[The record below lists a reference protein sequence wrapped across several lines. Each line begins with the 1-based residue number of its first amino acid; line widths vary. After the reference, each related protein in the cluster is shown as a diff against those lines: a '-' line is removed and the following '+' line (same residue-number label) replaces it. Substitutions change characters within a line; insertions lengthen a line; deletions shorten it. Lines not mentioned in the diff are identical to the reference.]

1 MALGAYMA
9 WDTVKNLALDYY
21 FPKDLSGQVAVIT
34 GAGSGIGRGIAVS
47 LAKIGVKVAL
57 WDLNVAG
64 MEETMRMV
72 KEVGG
77 EGAIYKV
84 NVCDKEVRMVKN
96 KCSRERRGNSRT
108 KRNLTSPPLAPP
120 RRPHSLSTRRPKRS
134 PQTSG
139 TVPS

>member
-1 MALGAYMA
+1 LKSFIGLKFPTYVTLKMSLSSLSKRLCPYYTKCPLPGPLMALGAYMA

-57 WDLNVAG
+57 WDLNFEG

-84 NVCDKEVRMVKN
+84 NVCDKVGGV
-96 KCSRERRGNSRT
+96 
-108 KRNLTSPPLAPP
+108 
-120 RRPHSLSTRRPKRS
+120 
-134 PQTSG
+134 
-139 TVPS
+139 

>member
-1 MALGAYMA
+1 MA
-9 WDTVKNLALDYY
+9 WDTVKNLALDYF

-77 EGAIYKV
+77 EGATYKV
-84 NVCDKEVRMVKN
+84 NVCDKVGGV
-96 KCSRERRGNSRT
+96 
-108 KRNLTSPPLAPP
+108 
-120 RRPHSLSTRRPKRS
+120 
-134 PQTSG
+134 
-139 TVPS
+139 